1 MLKFI
6 LIGLVVIVIAFVIVV
21 SLRPTDFRVQ
31 RSATIAAPPA
41 AVFTHVNDV
50 HKFQEWSPW
59 AKVDPNSKIVF
70 EGPEAGTGAKFSWA
84 GNKDVGE
91 GAMTVTD
98 SKPAELVQFR
108 LDFKKPFE
116 ATNTADFSFKPEGDK
131 TVVTWGMSGKNN
143 FLFKAVGLFMDCDK
157 MVGKDFEKGL
167 DNLKTLAEAE
177 AKK

>member
-1 MLKFI
+1 MFKFI
-6 LIGLVVIVIAFVIVV
+6 LIGLVLLVIVFVVV
-21 SLRPTDFRVQ
+21 VALRPDNFRVQ

-41 AVFTHVNDV
+41 TVFAYVNDL

-59 AKVDPNSKIVF
+59 ARRDPNSKIVF
-70 EGPEAGTGAKFSWA
+70 QGPDAGTGASFSWA
-84 GNKDVGE
+84 GNKEVGE
-91 GAMTVTD
+91 GAMTLTE

-116 ATNTADFSFKPEGDK
+116 ASNTADFSFKPEGDK

-143 FLFKAVGLFMDCDK
+143 FVFKAVGLFMDCDK
-157 MVGKDFEKGL
+157 MIGKDFEAGL
-167 DNLKTLAEAE
+167 DNLKALAE